1 MQKPA
6 KFALSAVATLLIS
19 SAAICQSTS
28 PSTPPNSTTWPR
40 AYSRAPRQEPCWQ
53 QAGVSASAM
62 QQRQEIA
69 QNARSQENAV
79 CTDSSLTPQQK
90 QQQVRE
96 IRNQA
101 RTQEDGLLTSE
112 QLAAI
117 RSCRAQR
124 GEGARRPG
132 VANNPCST
140 TGQAPATVPNTP

>member
-6 KFALSAVATLLIS
+6 QFVTGTIAFMLIIGM
-19 SAAICQSTS
+19 AFGQSTS
-28 PSTPPNSTTWPR
+28 PSTPPGSSTSPR
-40 AYSRAPRQEPCWQ
+40 PYSRAPRQEPCWQ

-62 QQRQEIA
+62 QQRREIA
-69 QNARSQENAV
+69 QNAHSQENAV

-90 QQQVRE
+90 LQQVRE

-124 GEGARRPG
+124 SEGGRRPG
-132 VANNPCST
+132 VAHNPCAT
-140 TGQAPATVPNTP
+140 TGQAPPTAPNTP